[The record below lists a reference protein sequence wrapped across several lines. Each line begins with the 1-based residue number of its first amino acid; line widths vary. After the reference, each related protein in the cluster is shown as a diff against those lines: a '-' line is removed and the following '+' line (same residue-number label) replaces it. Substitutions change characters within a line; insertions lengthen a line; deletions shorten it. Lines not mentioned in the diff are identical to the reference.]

1 MSRTVASL
9 PDGNGI
15 SLFPDDGRDPH
26 RLSVSDG
33 PFHPEYLAHSQSS
46 LVPQVQNSGGYNPY
60 PSVRHYLHTLFAL
73 QQGAGQGFPYGSF
86 EACHRGLL
94 DAHIN
99 LTRTGS
105 LNPSDEGR
113 VREGTRNSS
122 FHPSHQTHQ
131 PSFPITQVRPNR
143 FDAFDARSLI
153 QTSDVVRYSQPMNEL
168 NGAGSIIRPTF
179 SSLQHQ
185 YTNSLRPQSL
195 YGPIVNSF
203 NTTSVT
209 PSTTQAARTYYPY
222 GSQYFNNQSG
232 VETIERL
239 FTPNDPAPPPDS
251 SRIIISGDS
260 NNWCL
265 PIYPLVTRMRL
276 FTQNKDL
283 LYGDEYHWVKLN
295 TNPER
300 RTGHEEAVIADFTLR
315 WSVTVKCDFTKLAA
329 VTSILYDAASRL
341 LGGTCAPQIK
351 DLLNHMAFRV
361 TYQQTIFNVVPI
373 HSLTDYGRSL
383 LEQGQIEMGGMRSQ
397 HVSQGDWRY

>member
-33 PFHPEYLAHSQSS
+33 PFHPEYLAHPQSS
-46 LVPQVQNSGGYNPY
+46 LVPQVQN
-60 PSVRHYLHTLFAL
+60 SVRHYLHTLFAL

-131 PSFPITQVRPNR
+131 PSFPSSQPRPNR
-143 FDAFDARSLI
+143 LDAFDARSLI

-251 SRIIISGDS
+251 SYIIISADS
-260 NNWCL
+260 NNWLL
-265 PIYPLVTRMRL
+265 PIYRPIDKMNFFTRGKEL
-276 FTQNKDL
+276 FF
-283 LYGDEYHWVKLN
+283 GDKHHWVKLN
-295 TNPER
+295 TNPDKP
-300 RTGHEEAVIADFTLR
+300 TGQGEAVIADFTLR
-315 WSVTVKCDFTKLAA
+315 WSLTVKSEFTQLAII
-329 VTSILYDAASRL
+329 TGILYDAATRL
-341 LGGTCAPQIK
+341 SGEPRAPQTK
-351 DLLNHMAFRV
+351 DILSHMAFRV

-373 HSLTDYGRSL
+373 HSLTDHGRSL
-383 LEQGQIEMGGMRSQ
+383 LGQGQIEMGGMDTQ
-397 HVSQGDWRY
+397 HVSRGDWRY